1 MNQLDENNFV
11 SCNELHIGNTPRSI
25 MTKGTSTRRKN
36 RLLGSLYGNFDPGN
50 SDKLMI
56 SYRRE
61 QSHDY
66 TMIGAC
72 SVLFEGDIHFFGGF
86 DYSSYYQT
94 HDGDFTRQHF
104 VIETQRSGQLIK
116 MTKKDDLEIEFMNPS
131 CSSFE
136 ITSENFPWFKTNFII
151 LCFGDSLTQSCYSFD
166 GKLTYIGDSTY
177 KHNHGVLTKYK
188 GNLLTVG
195 GYKYIQKT
203 EIMKKEE
210 NKKLQWS
217 AVESDFNF
225 TRGEWICG
233 HSLVTVESSIINE
246 EYFLLIGG
254 YNDQWRI
261 WK

>member
-61 QSHDY
+61 RSHDY
-66 TMIGAC
+66 TMMGAC

-94 HDGDFTRQHF
+94 YDGDFTRQHF

-116 MTKKDDLEIEFMNPS
+116 MTK
-131 CSSFE
+131 
-136 ITSENFPWFKTNFII
+136 I
-151 LCFGDSLTQSCYSFD
+151 LADS
-166 GKLTYIGDSTY
+166 
-177 KHNHGVLTKYK
+177 
-188 GNLLTVG
+188 
-195 GYKYIQKT
+195 
-203 EIMKKEE
+203 KK
-210 NKKLQWS
+210 KIL
-217 AVESDFNF
+217 
-225 TRGEWICG
+225 R
-233 HSLVTVESSIINE
+233 
-246 EYFLLIGG
+246 
-254 YNDQWRI
+254 
-261 WK
+261 